1 MSMREISRRLQISR
15 KAVKAI
21 IQQQGQCVPQ
31 PRRDKI
37 HIDTE
42 LLERLHRECQGRV
55 ERMHEKLHEE
65 YNSTIGYSTL
75 TRMLRDQGIG
85 H

>member
-1 MSMREISRRLQISR
+1 MREISRRLQISR

-42 LLERLHRECQGRV
+42 LLERLHRARL
-55 ERMHEKLHEE
+55 ERRTPTDGHTSNTQRSNKDA
-65 YNSTIGYSTL
+65 
-75 TRMLRDQGIG
+75 LRKPLRSPSLYANR